1 MWGVVFT
8 AYFFFSFHHG
18 LLFGKIEMLSLFPA
32 ERNRVGIGAVEKNI
46 MLILDIISITDHRSQ
61 VGELR

>member
-1 MWGVVFT
+1 
-8 AYFFFSFHHG
+8 
-18 LLFGKIEMLSLFPA
+18 MLSLFPA